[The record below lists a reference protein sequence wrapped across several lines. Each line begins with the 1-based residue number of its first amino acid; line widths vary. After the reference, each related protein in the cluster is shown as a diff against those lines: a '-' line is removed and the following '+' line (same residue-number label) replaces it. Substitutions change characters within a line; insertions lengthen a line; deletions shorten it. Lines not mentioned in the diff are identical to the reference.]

1 MSFSPVVDGRTLP
14 AHPFLPKASPALND
28 VPIMIGTNRDEA
40 ALFVAGDPRRR
51 RLTEEE
57 LVERLV
63 KRFGEQAHGLIATYR
78 KTRPQDTPW
87 DLYVGILTEDRR
99 LGCISLVESKLA
111 AGRAPVFMYL
121 FTWQSDYKGYL
132 FKSCHAL
139 EIPFVFDTTE
149 DMPLTG
155 ERPDKPQLVDSV
167 SGAWI
172 AFAHTGNPSHSKIPQ
187 WEPYTVDNRATMILD
202 IPCRQEID
210 PAREE
215 LEAWKGMEIIP

>member
-1 MSFSPVVDGRTLP
+1 
-14 AHPFLPKASPALND
+14 
-28 VPIMIGTNRDEA
+28 MIGTNRDEA

-111 AGRAPVFMYL
+111 AGPGLYVPLYL
-121 FTWQSDYKGYL
+121 AIGL
-132 FKSCHAL
+132 
-139 EIPFVFDTTE
+139 
-149 DMPLTG
+149 
-155 ERPDKPQLVDSV
+155 
-167 SGAWI
+167 
-172 AFAHTGNPSHSKIPQ
+172 
-187 WEPYTVDNRATMILD
+187 
-202 IPCRQEID
+202 
-210 PAREE
+210 
-215 LEAWKGMEIIP
+215 